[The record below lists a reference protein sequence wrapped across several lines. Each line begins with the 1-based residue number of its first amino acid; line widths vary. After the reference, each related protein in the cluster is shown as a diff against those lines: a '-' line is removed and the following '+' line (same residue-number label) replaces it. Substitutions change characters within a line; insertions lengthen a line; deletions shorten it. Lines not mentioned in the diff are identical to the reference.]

1 MGMVTQITSSGS
13 AGPVVGI
20 VGGGFMGEVHSRAA
34 RAAGA
39 AIAGVSSSTHSSAE
53 KAAHRLHIPVAYESV
68 REMLED
74 PALDLVHICSPNSSH
89 ASIATAAL
97 EAGKHVICEKPLAT
111 TPEQA
116 ESLLHL
122 AAVTGKVAAVPF
134 VYRFHPLVREARSYI
149 RKGSLGTVITVQG
162 SYLQDWLVSTT
173 DDNWRVN
180 DEVGG
185 PSRAFADIGSH
196 LCDLVEFVTGERI
209 TDLCAQTRTI
219 FDKRTHNT
227 AITTEDVAAVMF
239 RTISGL
245 LGTLMVS
252 QVAPGRKNKLS
263 FEINGTTQSVFFDQE
278 QPESLWVGAKTASRV
293 VVRSPEDNCPD
304 AARLS
309 RVPAG
314 HPQGY
319 QDAFNSFVA
328 DTYAAIT
335 GETPEGLPTFADGVR
350 SARITAAV
358 LESAHRGLW
367 VSVPDSPITF
377 PTRSSKK
384 LVR

>member
-1 MGMVTQITSSGS
+1 MITQIASDVRSNL
-13 AGPVVGI
+13 VVGI

-39 AIAGVSSSTHSSAE
+39 AIAGVTSSTHSSAE
-53 KAAHRLHIPVAYESV
+53 KAANRLHIPVAYESV
-68 REMLED
+68 AEMLED
-74 PALDLVHICSPNSSH
+74 PAIDLVHICSPNSSH
-89 ASIATAAL
+89 ASIAEAAL

-111 TPEQA
+111 NPEQA

-122 AAVTGKVAAVPF
+122 AAVKGKVAAVPF
-134 VYRFHPLVREARSYI
+134 VYRFHPLVREARSYV
-149 RKGSLGTVITVQG
+149 RKGSLGTTITVQG
-162 SYLQDWLVSTT
+162 SYFQDWLLSTT

-196 LCDLVEFVTGERI
+196 LCDLVEFVTDERI
-209 TDLCAQTRTI
+209 SDLCAQTRTV
-219 FDKRTHNT
+219 FDKRTYNT

-239 RTISGL
+239 RTAGGL

-263 FEINGTTQSVFFDQE
+263 FEINGTTQSLFFDQE
-278 QPESLWVGAKTASRV
+278 QPESLWVGAKTGSRV

-319 QDAFNSFVA
+319 QDAFNNFVA
-328 DTYAAIT
+328 DTYAAIA
-335 GETPEGLPTFADGVR
+335 GETPEGLPTFADGLR
-350 SARITAAV
+350 SAHITAAV
-358 LESAHRGLW
+358 LDSARNNSW
-367 VSVPDSPITF
+367 VSVPDSPTAF
-377 PTRSSKK
+377 PARSSKA
-384 LVR
+384 LVP